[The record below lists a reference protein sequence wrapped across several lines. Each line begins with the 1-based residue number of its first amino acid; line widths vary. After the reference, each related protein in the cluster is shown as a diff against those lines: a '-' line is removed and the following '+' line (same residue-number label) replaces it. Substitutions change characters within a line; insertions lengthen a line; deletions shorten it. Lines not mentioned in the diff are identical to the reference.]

1 MCGRTTGCSSPGWCC
16 RASWPCSL
24 AAAYRTSTAPPVAPR
39 QRDMRRRVRLLRPH
53 RLSRRHHLH
62 PEYRHH
68 WSRVSP
74 DGWPPNEDADIIS
87 DGKHEALQLS
97 GGQYDRYLDVASRSS
112 IRCGAVD
119 QHLRSGKFTHGK
131 YWALDV
137 EGKHITALRKAVNLL
152 DDPSA
157 DLTQYEAT
165 A

>member
-1 MCGRTTGCSSPGWCC
+1 
-16 RASWPCSL
+16 
-24 AAAYRTSTAPPVAPR
+24 
-39 QRDMRRRVRLLRPH
+39 MRRRASLLRPH
-53 RLSRRHHLH
+53 RLSRRHPLH
-62 PEYRHH
+62 PEYCHH

-165 A
+165 AARRFYTAQGEQRRPFFFNIDRDNSGARGAPCIKPFSAHR